1 MSCPG
6 DNYVVPGAN
15 PCSGGGG
22 GGVVQTIIAGNA
34 GIGVFGTAENVVLTN
49 EGVYRVFPGTG
60 ITIGGGDELNP
71 VINATAG
78 LIPRP
83 TYTIFVS
90 KAGDDLGADGSLNLP
105 FSTIQGAISYRNEL
119 DLTVMCE
126 IIIFAGTYDESIILT
141 QGSTNLTG
149 YTNSPL
155 GITSPVI
162 ITGDIQFSVPDSR
175 TQNVCN
181 IRFADA
187 QVTYDCTGNSR
198 LYFRN
203 CYINGFVLAN
213 SYNVGTSIYFDDC
226 TLVYVGSEVMFAAVG
241 AYLYI
246 HNCSITH
253 ITTNNPTINVQ
264 NASGFAGRLDMRQTY
279 IVNATTS
286 TTAFPQV
293 RFQTGSA
300 STLNVITQCVFTWQ
314 SSNVDIGTN
323 KCCVQLANGA
333 GLITFDLI
341 TMNQFDCDG
350 AAYNTGGSPVVI
362 QDRGTGTGNTTVTVF
377 GGNYAG
383 QLANRIDSGIAII
396 SRMVYVA

>member
-1 MSCPG
+1 MSCAG
-6 DNYVVPGAN
+6 NNYVVPGAD
-15 PCSGGGG
+15 PCNGGG
-22 GGVVQTIIAGNA
+22 GGVQSVINGNA
-34 GIGVFGTAENVVLTN
+34 GIEITTDDGVVTVFNQGVNSFTA
-49 EGVYRVFPGTG
+49 GTG
-60 ITIGGGDELNP
+60 ITNTGTPKDLILSS
-71 VINATAG
+71 TAG
-78 LIPRP
+78 SIPRP

-90 KAGDDLGADGSLNLP
+90 KAGNDDTADGSLNLP
-105 FSTIQGAISYRNEL
+105 FSTIQAAVFFRNDL
-119 DLTVMCE
+119 DLTVICE
-126 IIIFAGTYDESIILT
+126 IIIFSGTYNETVTLSL
-141 QGSTNLTG
+141 GSTNLTG

-155 GITSPVI
+155 GITAPVI
-162 ITGDIQFSVPDSR
+162 ITGDIIFNVPDSR

-181 IRFADA
+181 IRFPDA

-226 TLVYVGSEVMFAAVG
+226 TLVYVGTEVMFAAVG

-246 HNCSITH
+246 NRCSITH

-293 RFQTGSA
+293 RYQTGSA

-333 GLITFDLI
+333 GLITFDLM
-341 TMNQFDCDG
+341 TMNHFDCDG
-350 AAYNTGGSPVVI
+350 ASYNTGGSPCVI
-362 QDRGTGTGNTTVTVF
+362 QDRGTGTGSTIISVF
-377 GGNYAG
+377 GGNYG
-383 QLANRIDSGIAII
+383 GEFANRIDSGIAIV